1 MSNVNLYNNNFMD
14 IFPTMEDDSVTLTL
28 TDIPYDEVNRKSG
41 GLRNL
46 DKRHADIITF
56 SLNDFIDEVVRITSG
71 SVYIFCGSV
80 QVSDIREKL
89 IDHGLS
95 VRHCVWEKSNPSPMN
110 GQHMWLSSIENCVY
124 ARKKGAYFDIRER
137 CKSSVWK
144 CPTEKYKGHP
154 TPKPIELM
162 ERLIQAS
169 SQSGDTVFDPCM
181 GSGSVGIAAKRTRRN
196 FIGVEFDKKYYS
208 ITQDRINKAI
218 KGIGEKKDI
227 FSFTTGN

>member
-1 MSNVNLYNNNFMD
+1 MIKLYNDDCMNV
-14 IFPTMEDDSVTLTL
+14 FPSLEDGSVKLTL

-46 DKRHADIITF
+46 DKSHADVITF
-56 SLNDFIDEVVRITSG
+56 PLDKFIDEVVRVTSG
-71 SVYIFCGSV
+71 SIYIFCGSV
-80 QVSDIREKL
+80 QVSHIRNRL

-95 VRHCVWEKSNPSPMN
+95 VRHCIWEKTNPSPMN
-110 GQHMWLSSIENCVY
+110 GQYMWLSSIENCVY

-137 CKSSVWK
+137 CKSAVWK
-144 CPTEKYKGHP
+144 CSTEKYKGHP

-227 FSFTTGN
+227 FSFTTEN